1 MLTGICNLS
10 VIPMRSEAS
19 HKAEMTN
26 QILFGESFII
36 DKVKSEWSQ
45 VTLIHD
51 SYTGWI
57 ENKQFTKFDRINDNY
72 YVCNKLNEKIS
83 INNSEQQLVLG
94 SLIPLSI
101 DINNKLKLKL
111 RNKPKTLVKDD
122 IKKISLKYLNSP
134 YLWGGRTPLGIDC
147 SGLVQMVFRQLGY
160 KFPRDSHE
168 QEKVGNTVN
177 NLNYVKTGDLAFFG
191 KKKITHVGII
201 LEKNTIIHASG
212 KVKIDSLNSKG
223 IFDENKICTHKLK
236 SIKRVI

>member
-36 DKVKSEWSQ
+36 DKLMSEWSQ

-51 SYTGWI
+51 SYSGWI
-57 ENKQFTKFDRINDNY
+57 ENKQFTELNNINDNY

-94 SLIPLSI
+94 SLMPLSI
-101 DINNKLKLKL
+101 EISNKLKLKFQY
-111 RNKPKTLVKDD
+111 KPKTLVKND

-168 QEKVGNTVN
+168 QEKVGKPVD
-177 NLNYVKTGDLAFFG
+177 NLNDVKTGDLAFFG
-191 KKKITHVGII
+191 KKKISHVGII
-201 LEKNTIIHASG
+201 IEKNTIIHASG
-212 KVKIDSLNSKG
+212 KVKIDTLNSKG
-223 IFDENKICTHKLK
+223 IIDENKICTHELK
-236 SIKRVI
+236 SIKRLI